1 MVRFLALRGLFRHP
15 ARTFLSVLGVGVAG
29 ALLFDMQML
38 SRGLQASLHRI
49 LREVGYEVRVTPR
62 GTLPF
67 DTDSTFPD
75 GHRIAAGIVAHPD
88 VDHVAPIL
96 GGAVYAARAA
106 EAPLAAFVYGMDP
119 PTEALW
125 RVVDGADL
133 VADDSTHAVVSVALA
148 QALSVGVGDTLLAAG
163 EYVAQ
168 LGMLRA
174 PRAYRVAGV
183 AEFHFDLRAQRTFAV
198 GTREAQRLRNEAQR
212 DGLSLIAVALRDL
225 DGAGTDQTARG
236 AAGDTPA
243 NDTSRAATASAR
255 DPDAGHDVAAWI
267 RDTFPEVEAYSVA
280 EALDAVQGQLSYF
293 NVFSLVLGTVSMVV
307 CVLLVGT
314 IVALSIGERLG
325 ELAIL
330 RAIGLRRRRLVG
342 LVFAESVLLVVLSLP
357 IAFGVGHLVAL
368 WLDTILM
375 RAPSIPVD
383 MSFFVFTKRA
393 ALLTLGLLFGAGA
406 VAGLY
411 PAFLVSRLRIAPTL
425 HREVV
430 G

>member
-1 MVRFLALRGLFRHP
+1 MLRFLALRGLFRHR
-15 ARTFLSVLGVGVAG
+15 ARTFLGVLGVGVAG

-38 SRGLQASLHRI
+38 SRGLQASLHGI

-67 DTDSTFPD
+67 DTDATFPD
-75 GHRIAAGIVAHPD
+75 GHRIARGIAAHPD
-88 VDHVAPIL
+88 VHHTAPIL
-96 GGAVYAARAA
+96 GGSVYAARAGQ
-106 EAPLAAFVYGMDP
+106 PPVAAFVYGMDP

-133 VADDSTHAVVSVALA
+133 VPDDSTHAVISRTLS
-148 QALSVGVGDTLLAAG
+148 QALGIGVGDTLVAAG
-163 EYVAQ
+163 EFTPQ

-174 PRAYRVAGV
+174 ARAYRVAGV
-183 AEFHFDLRAQRTFAV
+183 AEFHFDLRSQRTFAV
-198 GTREAQRLRNEAQR
+198 GTREAQRLRNELGR
-212 DGLSLIAVALRDL
+212 DGLSLIAVALRRPADTTGR
-225 DGAGTDQTARG
+225 DAGAPAASYVRG
-236 AAGDTPA
+236 ASDPNAG
-243 NDTSRAATASAR
+243 AR
-255 DPDAGHDVAAWI
+255 VAAWV

-280 EALDAVQGQLSYF
+280 EALQAVQGQLSYF

-325 ELAIL
+325 EMAIL

-357 IAFGVGHLVAL
+357 IAFGIGQLIAL
-368 WLDTILM
+368 WLDTILT

-393 ALLTLGLLFGAGA
+393 ALRTLVLLFAAGSI
-406 VAGLY
+406 AGLY
-411 PAFLVSRLRIAPTL
+411 PAFLVSRLRIASTL

>member
-15 ARTFLSVLGVGVAG
+15 ARTFLGVLGVGVAG

-67 DTDSTFPD
+67 DTDATFPD
-75 GHRIAAGIVAHPD
+75 GHRIAASIAAHPE

-96 GGAVYAARAA
+96 GGSVYAARKGRMPA
-106 EAPLAAFVYGMDP
+106 AAFVYGMDP

-125 RVVDGADL
+125 RVMQGRDL
-133 VADDSTHAVVSVALA
+133 AVEDSTQAVVSPALA
-148 QALSVGVGDTLLAAG
+148 ETLGLAVGDTLFAAG
-163 EYVAQ
+163 EHVAQ
-168 LGMLRA
+168 LGILRS
-174 PRAYRVAGV
+174 PRAYRVCGIAT
-183 AEFHFDLRAQRTFAV
+183 FHFDLAGQRTFAV
-198 GTREAQRLRNEAQR
+198 GTREAQRLRGELQN
-212 DGLSLIAVALRDL
+212 DGLSLIAVALRPPG
-225 DGAGTDQTARG
+225 DGAGRG
-236 AAGDTPA
+236 SAGDPH
-243 NDTSRAATASAR
+243 
-255 DPDAGHDVAAWI
+255 AGDSVAAWI
-267 RDTFPEVEAYSVA
+267 RDAFPEVEAYSVS

-357 IAFGVGHLVAL
+357 IAFGVGQIIAF
-368 WLDTILM
+368 WLDAILT
-375 RAPSIPVD
+375 RAPSIPMD
-383 MSFFVFTKRA
+383 MNFFVLTQRA
-393 ALLTLGLLFGAGA
+393 VWRTLGLLFAAGA

-411 PAFLVSRLRIAPTL
+411 PAYLVSRMRIAPTL